1 MLVFQKIY
9 RSFFSCNP
17 GWDSLLPYYQ
27 YAVLIPSLVLNLQGG
42 IDT

>member
-17 GWDSLLPYYQ
+17 GWDSLLPYQ